1 MNIRKRSIYY
11 KCIYIVLFYFT
22 IKLITILGNNKN
34 TNLKNIH
41 SNNYQWKKK
50 SVQRRPY
57 KNKKYKVMHFIYYNN
72 MYKKVDVNDREYKIN
87 DDLKNIILLF
97 GRIAEPYYPKAV
109 EQFNHFKEPYSKYI
123 YTNNNNNYNNNN
135 NNYYYND
142 NINSS
147 SSNDTSNKWK
157 FIFQDIKKMD
167 KNMFHERVCQL
178 KFKWPINKDE
188 NITEYDFYNYIIERC
203 LYNINIMRSNIQK
216 LKYLLTKLVGNNKNK
231 RNVFLSS
238 LCKEVEKE
246 YMTHHVDTQ
255 KNNNNN
261 DHHINDNNNH
271 NNKNIVII
279 PKDNINNDPND
290 NKNDNND
297 NNKNVHN
304 NNFHNN
310 NVHNNNVHN
319 NDNNN
324 QHGKNF
330 ITSTSQLNSDNKI
343 KILEKLENFNL
354 SSIFKQHNRSYSRLL
369 VNEVFNKEYPSKK
382 ITDIFLNLIFQ
393 KNVDEFTYESFIKHL
408 NILGRKIELINC
420 DFNSN
425 IYFDQFHFLMKSE
438 LKKNSL
444 TVKKKTKK
452 KYTSKSFK
460 NKKENNT
467 KNIYENKSHKKKK
480 NSILINQPI
489 ITNNFESIKEQQY
502 KQVEKKDNQ
511 SNIKM
516 HENMHDQNNINSNN
530 ILQTNINSNDK
541 NLSIDIKKKVISFFN
556 YIVNTIKNR
565 F

>member
-1 MNIRKRSIYY
+1 
-11 KCIYIVLFYFT
+11 
-22 IKLITILGNNKN
+22 
-34 TNLKNIH
+34 
-41 SNNYQWKKK
+41 
-50 SVQRRPY
+50 
-57 KNKKYKVMHFIYYNN
+57 MHFIYYNN
-72 MYKKVDVNDREYKIN
+72 LYKKVDVNDREYKIN

-123 YTNNNNNYNNNN
+123 YTNNRSNYNNNN
-135 NNYYYND
+135 NNNYYNI

-147 SSNDTSNKWK
+147 SNDPSAKWK
-157 FIFQDIKKMD
+157 FIFRDIKKMD
-167 KNMFHERVCQL
+167 KNMFHERICQL

-216 LKYLLTKLVGNNKNK
+216 LKYLLTKIVGNNKNK
-231 RNVFLSS
+231 ENVFLSS
-238 LCKEVEKE
+238 LSKEVEKE
-246 YMTHHVDTQ
+246 YMTHHVDTK
-255 KNNNNN
+255 KNNNHNE
-261 DHHINDNNNH
+261 HHINDNNN
-271 NNKNIVII
+271 NNNIVII
-279 PKDNINNDPND
+279 PKDKINNEPND

-297 NNKNVHN
+297 NNDSN
-304 NNFHNN
+304 
-310 NVHNNNVHN
+310 N

-324 QHGKNF
+324 NQHDSNF
-330 ITSTSQLNSDNKI
+330 ITSTSQLNSNNKI

-354 SSIFKQHNRSYSRLL
+354 NSIFKQHNRSYSRLL

-444 TVKKKTKK
+444 SVKKKTKK
-452 KYTSKSFK
+452 KYSSKAFK

-467 KNIYENKSHKKKK
+467 KNVYENKTHKKKK

-489 ITNNFESIKEQQY
+489 ITNNFQSIKEQQY
-502 KQVEKKDNQ
+502 KKLEQNDHQ
-511 SNIKM
+511 SNIKI
-516 HENMHDQNNINSNN
+516 HKNIHDQNNINSNN
-530 ILQTNINSNDK
+530 ILQTNININEICVF
-541 NLSIDIKKKVISFFN
+541 LILQTSFL
-556 YIVNTIKNR
+556 YILP
-565 F
+565 FFHFHLL

>member
-1 MNIRKRSIYY
+1 MRKRSINY

-22 IKLITILGNNKN
+22 IKLIIILGNNKN
-34 TNLKNIH
+34 TNLKNTH
-41 SNNYQWKKK
+41 TNNYQWKKK
-50 SVQRRPY
+50 CVQKRSY
-57 KNKKYKVMHFIYYNN
+57 KNQKYKLMHFIYYNN
-72 MYKKVDVNDREYKIN
+72 LYKKVDVNDREYKIN

-123 YTNNNNNYNNNN
+123 YTNNNRNYNYSNYNN
-135 NNYYYND
+135 D
-142 NINSS
+142 NIS
-147 SSNDTSNKWK
+147 SSNSNGTFNKWK

-167 KNMFHERVCQL
+167 KNIFHERVCQL

-216 LKYLLTKLVGNNKNK
+216 LKYLLTKLVGNHRNKD
-231 RNVFLSS
+231 NVFLSS

-246 YMTHHVDTQ
+246 YMTHHVDTK

-261 DHHINDNNNH
+261 EHLINDNNN
-271 NNKNIVII
+271 NNNNNNIIII
-279 PKDNINNDPND
+279 PKGNISNDPSD
-290 NKNDNND
+290 IKNDNNND
-297 NNKNVHN
+297 NDNTKNNHN
-304 NNFHNN
+304 NINN
-310 NVHNNNVHN
+310 NNNL
-319 NDNNN
+319 
-324 QHGKNF
+324 HGKNF
-330 ITSTSQLNSDNKI
+330 TTSTSQLNNDNKI

-354 SSIFKQHNRSYSRLL
+354 NSIFKQHNRSYSRLL

-393 KNVDEFTYESFIKHL
+393 KNVEEFTYESFIKHL

-444 TVKKKTKK
+444 SVKKKTKK
-452 KYTSKSFK
+452 KYTSKSIK
-460 NKKENNT
+460 NKKENTT
-467 KNIYENKSHKKKK
+467 KNVYENKSYKKKK

-502 KQVEKKDNQ
+502 KQLDQNDNQ

-516 HENMHDQNNINSNN
+516 HKNIHDQNNINSNN

-541 NLSIDIKKKVISFFN
+541 KLSMNIKKKVISFFN
-556 YIVNTIKNR
+556 YIVNTIKNG